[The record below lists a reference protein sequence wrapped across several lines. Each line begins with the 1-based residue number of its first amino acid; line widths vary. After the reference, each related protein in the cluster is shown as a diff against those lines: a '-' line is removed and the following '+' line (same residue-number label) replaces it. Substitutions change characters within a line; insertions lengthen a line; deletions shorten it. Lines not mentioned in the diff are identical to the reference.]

1 MTCIKSEEMKQFA
14 TTEGEKIKDCSIL
27 NVGNKIYAVRSSAQN
42 RKNEELEEAE
52 QICSVNINTT
62 NDQGSIS
69 LNDSLVLLMPMMYN
83 IENERKIKPTNFY
96 FNIDKLT
103 RTLETLGTDTFK
115 AHYTELNRAYI
126 LTSKQMDFDKA
137 DLPKEVKQKEVKP
150 KVVYQAKPQPKVVY
164 QAEVKPKAEPKKSE
178 TTTNKPFMKGQTFT
192 MKDNRGRPFLLIVGE
207 LPRDEKGAKH
217 YLDKGYWI
225 DNQKGFNGL
234 ITSYYKDIATLKQ
247 MISPEYHDQIF
258 NTEEK
263 QIENPKEPKASSE
276 WNKNDL
282 KKSLQ
287 HYKSL
292 LKNINNPNYSHYN
305 RKNVEKIIKEL
316 EDKLQEPKASSSKKD
331 IKDALAGA
339 KAFLKYSTGKEKRD
353 MEAYIRGL
361 EILLK

>member
-1 MTCIKSEEMKQFA
+1 M
-14 TTEGEKIKDCSIL
+14 
-27 NVGNKIYAVRSSAQN
+27 
-42 RKNEELEEAE
+42 
-52 QICSVNINTT
+52 
-62 NDQGSIS
+62 
-69 LNDSLVLLMPMMYN
+69 
-83 IENERKIKPTNFY
+83 
-96 FNIDKLT
+96 
-103 RTLETLGTDTFK
+103 ETLGTDTFK

-263 QIENPKEPKASSE
+263 KIEKPKEIST
-276 WNKNDL
+276 
-282 KKSLQ
+282 Q
-287 HYKSL
+287 
-292 LKNINNPNYSHYN
+292 
-305 RKNVEKIIKEL
+305 EL
-316 EDKLQEPKASSSKKD
+316 
-331 IKDALAGA
+331 KDALAGA